1 MKKIISYFLSGIVL
15 CTALLVTPVS
25 AAEVAPAEETITI
38 NSTVYPSAA
47 VFLLQLRVTCE
58 AESALYLRLVTLG
71 IRVSAENVR

>member
-38 NSTVYPSAA
+38 NSTVSG
-47 VFLLQLRVTCE
+47 LQIIGLRQQQ
-58 AESALYLRLVTLG
+58 
-71 IRVSAENVR
+71 N

>member
-38 NSTVYPSAA
+38 NS
-47 VFLLQLRVTCE
+47 
-58 AESALYLRLVTLG
+58 
-71 IRVSAENVR
+71 VSYTHLFSNNKGR

>member
-38 NSTVYPSAA
+38 NSTVSGACGRKVGLCNA
-47 VFLLQLRVTCE
+47 
-58 AESALYLRLVTLG
+58 
-71 IRVSAENVR
+71 

>member
-38 NSTVYPSAA
+38 NSTV
-47 VFLLQLRVTCE
+47 
-58 AESALYLRLVTLG
+58 
-71 IRVSAENVR
+71 

>member
-38 NSTVYPSAA
+38 NSTVSVRATIIG
-47 VFLLQLRVTCE
+47 LRQQQ
-58 AESALYLRLVTLG
+58 
-71 IRVSAENVR
+71 N

>member
-38 NSTVYPSAA
+38 NSTVS
-47 VFLLQLRVTCE
+47 
-58 AESALYLRLVTLG
+58 
-71 IRVSAENVR
+71 VRATNYWTKTTTK